1 MSTLASITT
10 SASNMC
16 RHLSN
21 VIRTAIANSPIGLL
35 ECSDQLHIQYRGV
48 KKMKKLNALLFY
60 SESFMMPSCIIITRS
75 TSEQIKTIKIKE
87 IR

>member
-35 ECSDQLHIQYRGV
+35 ECSDQLYMQYRGV
-48 KKMKKLNALLFY
+48 KKLNALLFY

-75 TSEQIKTIKIKE
+75 TSEQIKKQ
-87 IR
+87 